1 MQQERSNA
9 GRRKRVSNAC
19 QRCRQ
24 LKVKCSGTQPCRA
37 CTHKGCR
44 CDFVS
49 DDRNILVSERS
60 QPSPHD
66 SFLCLQD
73 SRSLVNLRKRLDNI
87 ERNRQAPASPQDS
100 DPSPPTLDQ
109 SSPLCLPQ
117 ASRLQEC
124 VRAHHSDEALSQPLT
139 ETTQDVGA
147 TDQTVSSPDDASPED
162 ADVSNPLVPD
172 QPSYMSDYSGRLR
185 YLGHS
190 STWSFSYQVLQMA
203 SQSAG
208 LLSSPSASMQMHVDG
223 QIYDVI
229 PERQIELSPAD
240 IAHLP
245 SLELAMYYLQSTK
258 FRTYPLFY
266 LFEETEFMQNIQSFY
281 QNPSEFARMNS
292 LWYVHFLVIMAFGK
306 SFVGQQATIG
316 PAGSNLF
323 SRALSLLPDVTYL
336 SRDPVKA
343 TEIFCSIALYLHCV
357 DHRVAAHSYIGQAVR
372 MAQSHG
378 LHTDMQ
384 PVFVGD
390 RLAYHGCRLWWTL
403 YTLDRKL
410 SSLMGVPNA
419 ILDEDITAPIPQ
431 VTGNDS
437 SMTALSIHVKTS
449 QLLGSIATTVYGPK
463 ERLNKTY
470 LSTIRKVLK
479 GIAGLSDELAS
490 FSSQCFGDVSR
501 VAAHLNLGYSQCIV
515 LTTRPILFHLYKH
528 KVETLH
534 APGEFTL
541 LPSIRE
547 LIQVLTNSAVH
558 VANILSQLKKHSLL
572 DILLPFD
579 LESAYS
585 AAFVLITACAVD
597 AKHPLHEVSLAALL
611 EIFDA
616 MILAGSLAASSRKA
630 EVEELAFSLQRQL
643 HKDGSENDVTEPTV
657 PNQTSDATFVGQFGL
672 PSPGGTFFEGWSPGN
687 LGPDSRIGD
696 LADSLTMNELDDLWA

>member
-24 LKVKCSGTQPCRA
+24 LKIKCSGTQPCRA

-49 DDRNILVSERS
+49 DDRNIFVSE
-60 QPSPHD
+60 
-66 SFLCLQD
+66 
-73 SRSLVNLRKRLDNI
+73 RSLVNLRKRLENI
-87 ERNRQAPASPQDS
+87 ERRQAPASPKDS
-100 DPSPPTLDQ
+100 DPSSSTLDQ
-109 SSPLCLPQ
+109 PSPLRLPQ

-124 VRAHHSDEALSQPLT
+124 VLVRHSDEALSQPLT

-147 TDQTVSSPDDASPED
+147 TDETVSSPDDGSPED

-208 LLSSPSASMQMHVDG
+208 LLSSPSASTQMHVDG

-266 LFEETEFMQNIQSFY
+266 LFEEAEFVQNIQSFY

-384 PVFVGD
+384 PVSVGD
-390 RLAYHGCRLWWTL
+390 RLAHHGCRLWWTL

-419 ILDEDITAPIPQ
+419 ILDEDITAPRPQ
-431 VTGNDS
+431 VTENDS
-437 SMTALSIHVKTS
+437 STTALSIHVKTS

-479 GIAGLSDELAS
+479 GIAELSDELAS

-515 LTTRPILFHLYKH
+515 LTTRPVLFHLYKH

-534 APGEFTL
+534 APGKFTL

-547 LIQVLTNSAVH
+547 LIQVLANSAVH

-572 DILLPFD
+572 GQRMTNHI
-579 LESAYS
+579 AN
-585 AAFVLITACAVD
+585 
-597 AKHPLHEVSLAALL
+597 VS
-611 EIFDA
+611 
-616 MILAGSLAASSRKA
+616 
-630 EVEELAFSLQRQL
+630 
-643 HKDGSENDVTEPTV
+643 
-657 PNQTSDATFVGQFGL
+657 
-672 PSPGGTFFEGWSPGN
+672 
-687 LGPDSRIGD
+687 
-696 LADSLTMNELDDLWA
+696 